1 MRCVVIGLGQF
12 GRPTAIELARSGNEV
27 IAIDVVMEDVERI
40 KDQVALAIC
49 ADATSMAT
57 LKSHGIPEADLL
69 VAAIRDDFEAQ
80 ALVVANAVELG
91 IRNIVARASSE
102 THELVL
108 KAIGAHEVL
117 RPENEAAL
125 HLVQQLTIPGIKEYF
140 ELSDGFS
147 VVEVKVPEKLA
158 GQALR
163 DLRLRQDFR
172 VNLIG
177 RRRIVRDE
185 ATGKERP
192 VFDVAKPNTEPLQQG
207 EELVLIGTDLD
218 LAMMMTTLGFEH
230 DET

>member
-27 IAIDVVMEDVERI
+27 IAIDMVMEDVERI
-40 KDQVALAIC
+40 KDKVSLAIC
-49 ADATSMAT
+49 ADATSMET

-102 THELVL
+102 THERVL
-108 KAIGAHEVL
+108 KAIGANEVL

-163 DLRLRQDFR
+163 DLR
-172 VNLIG
+172 
-177 RRRIVRDE
+177 
-185 ATGKERP
+185 KERP
-192 VFDVAKPNTEPLQQG
+192 VFDVAKPNTEHLQQG